1 MGASSARNHALSLA
15 QGDYIQWL
23 DADDLLAP
31 DKVAQQLAG
40 VEPGQTSRILISGS
54 WGKFY
59 DHPERAK
66 FVPDLLWENLDPLEW
81 MYRKVEYGL
90 WMAIECWLV
99 SRRLTKMAGPWNE
112 DLSLGIDG
120 EYFNRVLSFSEGVR
134 FVSDARCICRRANFG
149 ISSSMT
155 LNNSKLDS
163 LAFVVLSSIKTLM
176 SMEKSKRTRDASLKH
191 LDRYSI
197 YFFPDRPDIFAKMQL
212 TAKDIGGEL
221 MPPRLRG
228 RYRWLQRIFGY
239 RFAKKAQ
246 FTLPTIRSLM
256 KKNWE
261 RFVAKDH

>member
-134 FVSDARCICRRANFG
+134 FVSDARSICRRANFG

-197 YFFPDRPDIFAKMQL
+197 YFFPDRPDILAKMQL
-212 TAKDIGGEL
+212 TAKDLGGEL

-246 FTLPTIRSLM
+246 FTLPTIRSLT

-261 RFVAKDH
+261 RFVAKEH